1 MTTAMQTIPVHIN
14 KNRSYNNLTPKS
26 NKNIGFILKKYVSLL
41 KGMNIHDPYF
51 MKLIYS
57 HLSKAVLLKKDCVVK
72 KTSKQ
77 PWVEG
82 DFVGPTV
89 QEDMKQSMFQSYSIE
104 SKIEGFTFDIEL
116 FTIDPSFDLER
127 FLFFIHVVLAL
138 CCKNTLTKTRKFNL
152 KLILSDSEKIKGHAI
167 PDHLNSGYTENY
179 KEIVIYRKEEFLK
192 VFIHEC
198 FHMFCLEFSETYTS
212 QYKEM
217 LKSIFKV
224 DSDYLLFE
232 SVCEYWAR
240 TLNCACVSFFMKT
253 DTTFHEFEKIFVLNL
268 SMETIFSMIQ
278 MKNYL
283 SLHNLTYEDILN
295 KTTVPY
301 KEETNGFCYY
311 VITSILMFH
320 YQPTMNWFVNHN
332 ETMLNFSKSN
342 KDLYL
347 FHQYIQSIHNS
358 KDFIDALKKL
368 KVFKIENLSMSLF
381 DIEIY
386 G

>member
-1 MTTAMQTIPVHIN
+1 MLTIQTQRF
-14 KNRSYNNLTPKS
+14 RSYDNLTPKS
-26 NKNIGFILKKYVSLL
+26 NKNIGFILKKYVSLV
-41 KGMNIHDPYF
+41 KDMNIQDPYF

-57 HLSKAVLLKKDCVVK
+57 HLSKAVQAKKETHITE
-72 KTSKQ
+72 TSKQ

-89 QEDMKQSMFQSYSIE
+89 QEEVTNAVFHSYKVE
-104 SKIEGFTFDIEL
+104 TKIEGFTFDIEL
-116 FTIDPSFDLER
+116 YTRDTIDLER
-127 FLFFIHVVLAL
+127 FLFFIHAVLAL
-138 CCKNTLTKTRKFNL
+138 CCKNTLTKTRQFRL
-152 KLILSDSEKIKGHAI
+152 KLILSDAEKIKGHAI
-167 PDHLNSGYTENY
+167 PDHLNSGYTESY
-179 KEIVIYRKEEFLK
+179 KELVIYRKEEFLK

-198 FHMFCLEFSETYTS
+198 FHLFCLEFSESYSS

-217 LKSIFKV
+217 LRTIFKV
-224 DSDYLLFE
+224 ESDYLLFE

-240 TLNCACVSFFMKT
+240 TLNCAFVSYFMKP
-253 DTTFHEFEKIFVLNL
+253 DMTFPEFEKIFVLNL

-283 SLHNLTYEDILN
+283 SLHNLTYDDLLT
-295 KTTVPY
+295 KRVVPY
-301 KEETNGFCYY
+301 TEETNGFCYY

-320 YQPTMNWFVNHN
+320 YQPTMNWFINHN

-347 FHQYIQSIHNS
+347 FHQYIQSIYNAKS
-358 KDFIDALKKL
+358 FTDALKKL
-368 KVFKIENLSMSLF
+368 KAFKLENMSMSLF

-386 G
+386 N

>member
-1 MTTAMQTIPVHIN
+1 MLTIQTQRF
-14 KNRSYNNLTPKS
+14 RSYDNLTPKS
-26 NKNIGFILKKYVSLL
+26 NKNIGFILKKYVSLV
-41 KGMNIHDPYF
+41 KDMNIQDPYF

-57 HLSKAVLLKKDCVVK
+57 HLSKAVQAKKETHITE
-72 KTSKQ
+72 TSKQ

-89 QEDMKQSMFQSYSIE
+89 QEEVTNAVFQSYKVE
-104 SKIEGFTFDIEL
+104 TKIEGFTFDIEL
-116 FTIDPSFDLER
+116 YTRDTIDLER
-127 FLFFIHVVLAL
+127 FLFFIHAVLAL
-138 CCKNTLTKTRKFNL
+138 CCKNTLTKTRQFRL
-152 KLILSDSEKIKGHAI
+152 KLILSDAEKIKGHAI
-167 PDHLNSGYTENY
+167 PDHLNSGYTESY
-179 KEIVIYRKEEFLK
+179 KELVIYRKEEFLK

-198 FHMFCLEFSETYTS
+198 FHLFCLEFSETYSS

-217 LKSIFKV
+217 LRTIFKV
-224 DSDYLLFE
+224 ESDYLLFE

-240 TLNCACVSFFMKT
+240 TLNCAFVSYFMKP
-253 DTTFHEFEKIFVLNL
+253 DMTFPEFEKIFVLNL

-283 SLHNLTYEDILN
+283 SLHNLTYDDLLT
-295 KTTVPY
+295 KRVVHY

-320 YQPTMNWFVNHN
+320 YQPTMNWFINHN

-347 FHQYIQSIHNS
+347 FHQYIQSIYNAKS
-358 KDFIDALKKL
+358 FTDALKKL
-368 KVFKIENLSMSLF
+368 KAFKLENMSMSLF

-386 G
+386 N

>member
-1 MTTAMQTIPVHIN
+1 MTTIHNTM
-14 KNRSYNNLTPKS
+14 RSYDNLTSKS
-26 NKNIGFILKKYVSLL
+26 NQNISFILKKYVSLL
-41 KGMNIHDPYF
+41 KGMNIQDPYF

-57 HLSKAVLLKKDCVVK
+57 HLCKAVSVK
-72 KTSKQ
+72 KESTVMKLSKQ

-82 DFVGPTV
+82 EFVGPTV
-89 QEDMKQSMFQSYSIE
+89 QAEIKQTLFQSYHILT
-104 SKIEGFTFDIEL
+104 KIEGFTFDMEVYAAEA
-116 FTIDPSFDLER
+116 SFDLDR

-138 CCKNTLTKTRKFNL
+138 CCKNTLTKTREFRL
-152 KLILSDSEKIKGHAI
+152 KLILSDAEKIKGRAI
-167 PDHLNSGYTENY
+167 PDHLNSGYTESY
-179 KEIVIYRKEEFLK
+179 KELVIYRKEEFLK

-198 FHMFCLEFSETYTS
+198 FHLFCLEFSETYTT

-240 TLNCACVSFFMKT
+240 TLNCAFVSFFMKT
-253 DTTFHEFEKIFVLNL
+253 DMTFQEFEKIFVLNL

-283 SLHNLTYEDILN
+283 SLHNLSYEDLLN
-295 KTTVPY
+295 KRVVPY

-347 FHQYIQSIHNS
+347 FHQYLQSIYNS
-358 KDFIDALKKL
+358 KEFIDVLKKL
-368 KVFKIENLSMSLF
+368 KVFKMENLSMSLF

>member
-1 MTTAMQTIPVHIN
+1 MLTIQTQRF
-14 KNRSYNNLTPKS
+14 RSYDNLTPKS
-26 NKNIGFILKKYVSLL
+26 NKNIGFILKKYVSLV
-41 KGMNIHDPYF
+41 KDMNIQDPYF

-57 HLSKAVLLKKDCVVK
+57 HLSKAVQAKKETHITE
-72 KTSKQ
+72 TSKQ

-89 QEDMKQSMFQSYSIE
+89 QEEVTNAVFQSYKVE
-104 SKIEGFTFDIEL
+104 TKIEGFTFDIEL
-116 FTIDPSFDLER
+116 YTRDTIDLER
-127 FLFFIHVVLAL
+127 FLFFIHAVLAL
-138 CCKNTLTKTRKFNL
+138 CCKNTLTKTRQFRL
-152 KLILSDSEKIKGHAI
+152 KLILSDAEKIKGHAI
-167 PDHLNSGYTENY
+167 PDHLNSGYTESY
-179 KEIVIYRKEEFLK
+179 KELVIYRKEEFLK

-198 FHMFCLEFSETYTS
+198 FHLFCLEFSESYSS

-217 LKSIFKV
+217 LRTIFKV
-224 DSDYLLFE
+224 ESDYLLFE

-240 TLNCACVSFFMKT
+240 TLNCAFVSYFMKP
-253 DTTFHEFEKIFVLNL
+253 DMTFPEFEKIFVLNL

-283 SLHNLTYEDILN
+283 SLHNLTYDDLLT
-295 KTTVPY
+295 KRVVSY

-320 YQPTMNWFVNHN
+320 YQPTMNWFINHN

-347 FHQYIQSIHNS
+347 FHQYIQSIYNAKS
-358 KDFIDALKKL
+358 FTDALKKL
-368 KVFKIENLSMSLF
+368 KSFKLENMSMSLF

-386 G
+386 N

>member
-1 MTTAMQTIPVHIN
+1 
-14 KNRSYNNLTPKS
+14 
-26 NKNIGFILKKYVSLL
+26 
-41 KGMNIHDPYF
+41 

-57 HLSKAVLLKKDCVVK
+57 HLCKAVSAKKESTVMK
-72 KTSKQ
+72 ISKQ

-82 DFVGPTV
+82 EFVGPTV
-89 QEDMKQSMFQSYSIE
+89 QTEIKQTIFQSYHVIT
-104 SKIEGFTFDIEL
+104 KIDGFTFDIE
-116 FTIDPSFDLER
+116 IYAAEASFDLDR

-138 CCKNTLTKTRKFNL
+138 RCKNTLTKTREFRL
-152 KLILSDSEKIKGHAI
+152 KLILSDAEKIKGRAI
-167 PDHLNSGYTENY
+167 PDHLNSGYTESY
-179 KEIVIYRKEEFLK
+179 KELVIYRKEEFLK

-198 FHMFCLEFSETYTS
+198 FHLFCLEFSETYTT

-224 DSDYLLFE
+224 ESDYLLFE

-240 TLNCACVSFFMKT
+240 TLNCAFVSFFMKT
-253 DTTFHEFEKIFVLNL
+253 DMTIQEFEKIFVLNL

-283 SLHNLTYEDILN
+283 SLHGLTYEDLL
-295 KTTVPY
+295 KRRVVPY

-320 YQPTMNWFVNHN
+320 YQPTMNWFINHN
-332 ETMLNFSKSN
+332 ETVLNFSKSN

-347 FHQYIQSIHNS
+347 FHQYIQSIYNS
-358 KDFIDALKKL
+358 KEFIDVLKKL
-368 KVFKIENLSMSLF
+368 KVFRMENLSMSLF

>member
-1 MTTAMQTIPVHIN
+1 MTTIHNTM
-14 KNRSYNNLTPKS
+14 RSYDNLTSKS
-26 NKNIGFILKKYVSLL
+26 NQNISFILKKYVSLL
-41 KGMNIHDPYF
+41 KGMNIQDPYF

-57 HLSKAVLLKKDCVVK
+57 HLCKAVSAKKESTVMK
-72 KTSKQ
+72 ISKQ

-82 DFVGPTV
+82 EFVGPTV
-89 QEDMKQSMFQSYSIE
+89 QTEIKQTLFQSYHVIT
-104 SKIEGFTFDIEL
+104 KIDGFTFDIE
-116 FTIDPSFDLER
+116 IYAAEASFDLDR

-138 CCKNTLTKTRKFNL
+138 CCKNTLTKTREFRL
-152 KLILSDSEKIKGHAI
+152 KLILSDAEKIKGRAI
-167 PDHLNSGYTENY
+167 PDHLNSGYTESY
-179 KEIVIYRKEEFLK
+179 KELVIYRKEEFLK

-198 FHMFCLEFSETYTS
+198 FHLFCLEFSETYTT

-224 DSDYLLFE
+224 ESDYLLFE

-240 TLNCACVSFFMKT
+240 TLNCAFVSFFMKN
-253 DTTFHEFEKIFVLNL
+253 DMTFQEFEKIFVLNL

-283 SLHNLTYEDILN
+283 SLHSLTYEDLL
-295 KTTVPY
+295 KRRVVPY

-320 YQPTMNWFVNHN
+320 YQPTMNWFINHN
-332 ETMLNFSKSN
+332 ETVLNFSKSN

-347 FHQYIQSIHNS
+347 FHQYIQSIYNS
-358 KDFIDALKKL
+358 KEFIDVLKKL
-368 KVFKIENLSMSLF
+368 KVFKMENLSMSLF

>member
-1 MTTAMQTIPVHIN
+1 MLNTTIETQRF
-14 KNRSYNNLTPKS
+14 RSYDNLTPKS

-41 KGMNIHDPYF
+41 KDMNIQDPYF

-57 HLSKAVLLKKDCVVK
+57 HLSKAVQAKKDTVIT

-89 QEDMKQSMFQSYSIE
+89 HEEVTNAVFQSYKVE
-104 SKIEGFTFDIEL
+104 TKIEGFTFDIEL
-116 FTIDPSFDLER
+116 YTRDTLDLER
-127 FLFFIHVVLAL
+127 FLFFIHAVLAL
-138 CCKNTLTKTRKFNL
+138 CCKNTLTKTRQFRL
-152 KLILSDSEKIKGHAI
+152 KLILSDAEKIKGHAI
-167 PDHLNSGYTENY
+167 PDHLNSGYTESH
-179 KEIVIYRKEEFLK
+179 KELVIYRKEEFLK

-198 FHMFCLEFSETYTS
+198 FHLFCLEFSESYSS

-217 LKSIFKV
+217 LQTIFKV
-224 DSDYLLFE
+224 ESDYLLFE
-232 SVCEYWAR
+232 SVCEFWAR
-240 TLNCACVSFFMKT
+240 TLNCAFVSYFMKP
-253 DTTFHEFEKIFVLNL
+253 DMTFPEFEKIFVLNL

-283 SLHNLTYEDILN
+283 SLHNLTYDDLLTKRVIS
-295 KTTVPY
+295 Y

-320 YQPTMNWFVNHN
+320 YQPTMNWFINHN

-347 FHQYIQSIHNS
+347 FHQYIQSIYNAKS
-358 KDFIDALKKL
+358 FTDALKKL
-368 KVFKIENLSMSLF
+368 KAFKLENMSMSLF

-386 G
+386 N

>member
-1 MTTAMQTIPVHIN
+1 MTTIHNTI
-14 KNRSYNNLTPKS
+14 RSYDNLTSKS
-26 NKNIGFILKKYVSLL
+26 NQNIRFILKKHVSLL
-41 KGMNIHDPYF
+41 KDMNIQDPYF

-57 HLSKAVLLKKDCVVK
+57 HLCKAVSVK
-72 KTSKQ
+72 KESTVTKLSKQ

-82 DFVGPTV
+82 EFVGPTV
-89 QEDMKQSMFQSYSIE
+89 QAEIKQTLFQSYHIMT
-104 SKIEGFTFDIEL
+104 KIEGFTFDMEVYAAEA
-116 FTIDPSFDLER
+116 SFDLDR
-127 FLFFIHVVLAL
+127 FLFFVHVVLAL
-138 CCKNTLTKTRKFNL
+138 CCKNTLTKTREFRL
-152 KLILSDSEKIKGHAI
+152 KLILSDAEKIKGRAI
-167 PDHLNSGYTENY
+167 PDHLNSGYTESY
-179 KEIVIYRKEEFLK
+179 KELVIYRKEEFLK

-198 FHMFCLEFSETYTS
+198 FHLFCLEFSETYTT

-224 DSDYLLFE
+224 ESDYLLFE

-240 TLNCACVSFFMKT
+240 TLNCAFVSFFMKT
-253 DTTFHEFEKIFVLNL
+253 DMTFQEFEKIFVLNL

-283 SLHNLTYEDILN
+283 SLHDLTYEDLL
-295 KTTVPY
+295 KKRVVPY

-347 FHQYIQSIHNS
+347 FHQYLQSIYNS
-358 KDFIDALKKL
+358 KDFIDVLKKL
-368 KVFKIENLSMSLF
+368 KVFKMENLSMSLF

>member
-1 MTTAMQTIPVHIN
+1 MV
-14 KNRSYNNLTPKS
+14 KD
-26 NKNIGFILKKYVSLL
+26 
-41 KGMNIHDPYF
+41 MNIQDPYF

-57 HLSKAVLLKKDCVVK
+57 HLSKAVSAKKECTVSQS
-72 KTSKQ
+72 SKQ
-77 PWVEG
+77 PWIEG

-89 QEDMKQSMFQSYSIE
+89 QEEVTSSVFQSYE
-104 SKIEGFTFDIEL
+104 VETKIEGFTFHIDL
-116 FTIDPSFDLER
+116 FTTDTSFDLER

-138 CCKNTLTKTRKFNL
+138 CCKNTLTKTRQFRL
-152 KLILSDSEKIKGHAI
+152 KLILSDAEKIKGHAI
-167 PDHLNSGYTENY
+167 PDHLNSGYTESY
-179 KEIVIYRKEEFLK
+179 KELVIYRKEEFLK

-198 FHMFCLEFSETYTS
+198 FHLFCLEFSETYTT

-217 LKSIFKV
+217 LRSIFKV
-224 DSDYLLFE
+224 ESDYLLFE

-240 TLNCACVSFFMKT
+240 TLNCAFVSFFMKK
-253 DTTFHEFEKIFVLNL
+253 DMTFQEFEKIFVLNL

-283 SLHNLTYEDILN
+283 SLHDLTYEDLLN
-295 KTTVPY
+295 KRVVPY

-347 FHQYIQSIHNS
+347 FHQYLQSIYNS
-358 KDFIDALKKL
+358 KDFIDTLRKL
-368 KVFKIENLSMSLF
+368 KNFKLENMSMSLF

>member
-1 MTTAMQTIPVHIN
+1 MTTIHNTM
-14 KNRSYNNLTPKS
+14 RSYDNLTSKS
-26 NKNIGFILKKYVSLL
+26 NQNISFILKKYVSLL
-41 KGMNIHDPYF
+41 KGMNIQDPYF

-57 HLSKAVLLKKDCVVK
+57 HLCKAVSIKKESTVMK
-72 KTSKQ
+72 LSKQ

-82 DFVGPTV
+82 EFVGPTV
-89 QEDMKQSMFQSYSIE
+89 QAEIKQTLFQSYHVMT
-104 SKIEGFTFDIEL
+104 KIEGFTFDMEVYAAEA
-116 FTIDPSFDLER
+116 SFDLDR

-138 CCKNTLTKTRKFNL
+138 CCKNTLTKTREFRL
-152 KLILSDSEKIKGHAI
+152 KLILSDAEKIKGRAI
-167 PDHLNSGYTENY
+167 PDHLNSGYTESY
-179 KEIVIYRKEEFLK
+179 KELVIYRKEEFLK

-198 FHMFCLEFSETYTS
+198 FHLFCLEFSETYTT

-240 TLNCACVSFFMKT
+240 TLNCAFVSFFMKT
-253 DTTFHEFEKIFVLNL
+253 DMTFQEFEKIFVLNL

-283 SLHNLTYEDILN
+283 SLHNLSYEDLLN
-295 KTTVPY
+295 KRVVPY

-347 FHQYIQSIHNS
+347 FHQYLQSIHNS
-358 KDFIDALKKL
+358 KEFIDVLKKL
-368 KVFKIENLSMSLF
+368 KVFKMENLSMSLF

>member
-1 MTTAMQTIPVHIN
+1 MTTIHNTM
-14 KNRSYNNLTPKS
+14 RSYDNLTSKS
-26 NKNIGFILKKYVSLL
+26 NQNIRFILKKHVSLL
-41 KGMNIHDPYF
+41 KDMNIQDPYF

-57 HLSKAVLLKKDCVVK
+57 HLCKAVSVK
-72 KTSKQ
+72 KESTVTKLSKQ

-82 DFVGPTV
+82 EFVGPTV
-89 QEDMKQSMFQSYSIE
+89 QAEIKQTLFQSYHIMT
-104 SKIEGFTFDIEL
+104 KIEGFTFDMEVYAAEA
-116 FTIDPSFDLER
+116 SFDLDR
-127 FLFFIHVVLAL
+127 FLFFVHVVLAL
-138 CCKNTLTKTRKFNL
+138 CCKNTLTKTREFRL
-152 KLILSDSEKIKGHAI
+152 KLILSDAEKIKGRAI
-167 PDHLNSGYTENY
+167 PDHLNSGYTESY
-179 KEIVIYRKEEFLK
+179 KELVIYRKEEFLK

-198 FHMFCLEFSETYTS
+198 FHLFCLEFSETYTT

-224 DSDYLLFE
+224 ESDYLLFE

-240 TLNCACVSFFMKT
+240 TLNCAFVSFFMKT
-253 DTTFHEFEKIFVLNL
+253 DMTFQEFEKIFVLNL

-283 SLHNLTYEDILN
+283 SLHDLTYEDLL
-295 KTTVPY
+295 KKRVVPY

-347 FHQYIQSIHNS
+347 FHQYLQSIYNS
-358 KDFIDALKKL
+358 KDFIEVLKKL
-368 KVFKIENLSMSLF
+368 KVFKMQNLSMSLF

>member
-1 MTTAMQTIPVHIN
+1 MTTIHNTM
-14 KNRSYNNLTPKS
+14 RSYDNLTSKS
-26 NKNIGFILKKYVSLL
+26 NQNISFILKKYVSLL
-41 KGMNIHDPYF
+41 KGMNIQDPYF

-57 HLSKAVLLKKDCVVK
+57 HLCKAVSAKKESTVMK
-72 KTSKQ
+72 ISKQ

-82 DFVGPTV
+82 EFVGPTV
-89 QEDMKQSMFQSYSIE
+89 QTEIKQTIFQSYHVMT
-104 SKIEGFTFDIEL
+104 KIDGFTFDIE
-116 FTIDPSFDLER
+116 IYAAEASFDLDR

-138 CCKNTLTKTRKFNL
+138 CCKNTLTKTREFRL
-152 KLILSDSEKIKGHAI
+152 KLILSDAEKIKGRAI
-167 PDHLNSGYTENY
+167 PDHLNSGYTESY
-179 KEIVIYRKEEFLK
+179 KELVIYRKEEFLK

-198 FHMFCLEFSETYTS
+198 FHLFCLEFSETYTT

-224 DSDYLLFE
+224 ESDYLLFE

-240 TLNCACVSFFMKT
+240 TLNCAFVSFFMKT
-253 DTTFHEFEKIFVLNL
+253 DMTFQEFEKIFVLNL

-283 SLHNLTYEDILN
+283 SLHGLTYEDLL
-295 KTTVPY
+295 KRRVVPY

-320 YQPTMNWFVNHN
+320 YQPTMNWFINHN
-332 ETMLNFSKSN
+332 ETVLNFSKSN

-347 FHQYIQSIHNS
+347 FHQYIQSIYNS
-358 KDFIDALKKL
+358 KEFIDVLKKL
-368 KVFKIENLSMSLF
+368 KVFKMENLSMSLF

>member
-1 MTTAMQTIPVHIN
+1 MTTIHNTI
-14 KNRSYNNLTPKS
+14 RSYDNLTSKS
-26 NKNIGFILKKYVSLL
+26 NQNIRFILKKHVSLL
-41 KGMNIHDPYF
+41 KDMNIQDPYF

-57 HLSKAVLLKKDCVVK
+57 HLCKAVSVK
-72 KTSKQ
+72 KESTVTKLSKQ

-82 DFVGPTV
+82 EFVGPTV
-89 QEDMKQSMFQSYSIE
+89 QAEIKQTLFQSYHIMT
-104 SKIEGFTFDIEL
+104 KIEGFTFDMEVYAAEA
-116 FTIDPSFDLER
+116 SFDLDR
-127 FLFFIHVVLAL
+127 FLFFVHVVLAL
-138 CCKNTLTKTRKFNL
+138 CCKNTLTKTREFRL
-152 KLILSDSEKIKGHAI
+152 KLILSDAEKIKGRAI
-167 PDHLNSGYTENY
+167 PDHLNSGYTESY
-179 KEIVIYRKEEFLK
+179 KELVIYRKEEFLK

-198 FHMFCLEFSETYTS
+198 FHLFCLEFSETYTT

-224 DSDYLLFE
+224 ESDYLLFE

-240 TLNCACVSFFMKT
+240 TLNCAFVSFFMKT
-253 DTTFHEFEKIFVLNL
+253 DMTFQEFEKIFVLNL

-283 SLHNLTYEDILN
+283 SLHDLTYEDLL
-295 KTTVPY
+295 KKRVVPY

-347 FHQYIQSIHNS
+347 FHQYLQSIYNS
-358 KDFIDALKKL
+358 KDFIEVLKKL
-368 KVFKIENLSMSLF
+368 KVFKMQNLSMSLF

>member
-1 MTTAMQTIPVHIN
+1 MLTIQPQRF
-14 KNRSYNNLTPKS
+14 RSYDNLTPKS
-26 NKNIGFILKKYVSLL
+26 NKNIGFILKKYVSLV
-41 KGMNIHDPYF
+41 KDMNIQDPYF

-57 HLSKAVLLKKDCVVK
+57 HLSKAVQAKKETHITE
-72 KTSKQ
+72 TSKQ

-89 QEDMKQSMFQSYSIE
+89 QEEVTNAVFQSYKVE
-104 SKIEGFTFDIEL
+104 TKIEGFTFDIEL
-116 FTIDPSFDLER
+116 YTRDTIDLER
-127 FLFFIHVVLAL
+127 FLFFIHAVLAL
-138 CCKNTLTKTRKFNL
+138 CCKNTLTKTRQFRL
-152 KLILSDSEKIKGHAI
+152 KLILSDAEKIKGHAI
-167 PDHLNSGYTENY
+167 PDHLNSGYTESY
-179 KEIVIYRKEEFLK
+179 KELVIYRKEEFLK

-198 FHMFCLEFSETYTS
+198 FHLFCLEFSESYSS

-217 LKSIFKV
+217 LRTIFKV
-224 DSDYLLFE
+224 ESDYLLFE

-240 TLNCACVSFFMKT
+240 TLNCAFVSYFMKP
-253 DTTFHEFEKIFVLNL
+253 DMTFPEFEKIFVLNL

-283 SLHNLTYEDILN
+283 SLHNLTYDDLLT
-295 KTTVPY
+295 KRVVSY

-320 YQPTMNWFVNHN
+320 YQPTMNWFINHN

-347 FHQYIQSIHNS
+347 FHQYIQSIYNAKS
-358 KDFIDALKKL
+358 FTDALKKL
-368 KVFKIENLSMSLF
+368 KSFKLENMSMSLF

-386 G
+386 N

>member
-1 MTTAMQTIPVHIN
+1 MTTIHNTI
-14 KNRSYNNLTPKS
+14 RSYDNLTSKS
-26 NKNIGFILKKYVSLL
+26 NQNIRFILKKHVSLL
-41 KGMNIHDPYF
+41 KVMNIQDPYF

-57 HLSKAVLLKKDCVVK
+57 HLCKAVSVK
-72 KTSKQ
+72 KESTVTKLSKQ

-82 DFVGPTV
+82 EFVGPTV
-89 QEDMKQSMFQSYSIE
+89 QAEIKQTLFQSYHIMT
-104 SKIEGFTFDIEL
+104 KIEGFTFDMEVYAAEA
-116 FTIDPSFDLER
+116 SFDLDR
-127 FLFFIHVVLAL
+127 FLFFVHVVLAL
-138 CCKNTLTKTRKFNL
+138 CCKNTLTKTREFRL
-152 KLILSDSEKIKGHAI
+152 KLILSDAEKIKGRAI
-167 PDHLNSGYTENY
+167 PDHLNSGYTESY
-179 KEIVIYRKEEFLK
+179 KELVIYRKEEFLK

-198 FHMFCLEFSETYTS
+198 FHLFCLEFSETYTT

-224 DSDYLLFE
+224 ESDYLLFE

-240 TLNCACVSFFMKT
+240 TLNCAFVSFFMKT
-253 DTTFHEFEKIFVLNL
+253 DMTFQEFEKIFVLNL

-283 SLHNLTYEDILN
+283 SLHDLTYEDLL
-295 KTTVPY
+295 KKRVVPY

-347 FHQYIQSIHNS
+347 FHQYLQSIYNS
-358 KDFIDALKKL
+358 KDFIEVLKKL
-368 KVFKIENLSMSLF
+368 KVFKMQNLSMSLF

>member
-1 MTTAMQTIPVHIN
+1 MTTIHNTM
-14 KNRSYNNLTPKS
+14 RSYDNLTSKS
-26 NKNIGFILKKYVSLL
+26 NQNISFILKKYVSLL
-41 KGMNIHDPYF
+41 KGMNIQDPYF

-57 HLSKAVLLKKDCVVK
+57 HLCKAVSIKKESTVMK
-72 KTSKQ
+72 LSKQ

-82 DFVGPTV
+82 EFVGPTV
-89 QEDMKQSMFQSYSIE
+89 QTEIKHTLFQSYHVIT
-104 SKIEGFTFDIEL
+104 KIEGFTFDMEVYAAEA
-116 FTIDPSFDLER
+116 SFDLDR

-138 CCKNTLTKTRKFNL
+138 CCKNTLTKTREFRL
-152 KLILSDSEKIKGHAI
+152 KLILSDAEKIKGRAI
-167 PDHLNSGYTENY
+167 PDHLNSGYTESY
-179 KEIVIYRKEEFLK
+179 KELVIYRKEEFLK

-198 FHMFCLEFSETYTS
+198 FHLFCLEFSETYTT

-224 DSDYLLFE
+224 ESDYLLFE

-240 TLNCACVSFFMKT
+240 TLNCAFVSFFMKT
-253 DTTFHEFEKIFVLNL
+253 DMTFQEFEKIFVLNL

-283 SLHNLTYEDILN
+283 SLHDLTYEDLL
-295 KTTVPY
+295 KKRVVPY

-347 FHQYIQSIHNS
+347 FHQYLQSIYNS
-358 KDFIDALKKL
+358 KEFIDVLKKL
-368 KVFKIENLSMSLF
+368 KVFKMENLSMSLF

>member
-1 MTTAMQTIPVHIN
+1 M
-14 KNRSYNNLTPKS
+14 RSYDNLTSKS
-26 NKNIGFILKKYVSLL
+26 NQNIGFILKKYVSLL
-41 KGMNIHDPYF
+41 KSMNIQDPYF

-57 HLSKAVLLKKDCVVK
+57 HLCKAVSTKKEVTVM

-82 DFVGPTV
+82 EFVGPTV
-89 QEDMKQSMFQSYSIE
+89 QTEIKQTIFQSYHVMT
-104 SKIEGFTFDIEL
+104 KIDGFTFDIDVYAAEA
-116 FTIDPSFDLER
+116 SFDLDR

-138 CCKNTLTKTRKFNL
+138 CCKNTLTKTREFRL
-152 KLILSDSEKIKGHAI
+152 KLILSDAEKIKGRAI
-167 PDHLNSGYTENY
+167 PDHLNSGYTESY
-179 KEIVIYRKEEFLK
+179 KELVIYRKEEFLK

-198 FHMFCLEFSETYTS
+198 FHLFCLEFSETYTT

-224 DSDYLLFE
+224 ESDYLLFE

-240 TLNCACVSFFMKT
+240 TLNCAFVSFFMKT
-253 DTTFHEFEKIFVLNL
+253 DMTFQEFEKIFVLNL

-283 SLHNLTYEDILN
+283 SLHDLTYEDLLN
-295 KTTVPY
+295 KRTVPY

-347 FHQYIQSIHNS
+347 FHQYLQSIYNS
-358 KDFIDALKKL
+358 KDFINVLKKL
-368 KVFKIENLSMSLF
+368 KVFKMENLSMSLF

>member
-1 MTTAMQTIPVHIN
+1 MSTSTNINTN
-14 KNRSYNNLTPKS
+14 KNRCYDNLTPKS
-26 NKNIGFILKKYVSLL
+26 NKNIGFILKKYVSLV
-41 KGMNIHDPYF
+41 KDMNIQDPYF

-57 HLSKAVLLKKDCVVK
+57 HLSKAVHLKKECNVTK
-72 KTSKQ
+72 SSKQ

-82 DFVGPTV
+82 EFVGPTV
-89 QEDMKQSMFQSYSIE
+89 QEEVKQSLFQSYSIE
-104 SKIEGFTFDIEL
+104 TKIEGFTFDIEL
-116 FTIDPSFDLER
+116 FTSDASFDLER

-138 CCKNTLTKTRKFNL
+138 CCKNTTTKTRHFRL
-152 KLILSDSEKIKGHAI
+152 RLILSDAEKIKGHAI

-179 KEIVIYRKEEFLK
+179 KELVIYRKEEFLK

-198 FHMFCLEFSETYTS
+198 FHLFCLEFSETYTT

-217 LKSIFKV
+217 LRSIFKV
-224 DSDYLLFE
+224 ESDYLLFE

-240 TLNCACVSFFMKT
+240 TLNCAFVSFFMKEEM
-253 DTTFHEFEKIFVLNL
+253 TFQEFEKIFVLNL

-295 KTTVPY
+295 KHTIPY

-347 FHQYIQSIHNS
+347 FHQYIQSIYNS
-358 KDFIDALKKL
+358 KEFTDTLKKL
-368 KVFKIENLSMSLF
+368 KTFRLENMSMSLF

>member
-1 MTTAMQTIPVHIN
+1 MTTIHNTM
-14 KNRSYNNLTPKS
+14 RSYDNLTSKS
-26 NKNIGFILKKYVSLL
+26 NQNISFILKKYVSLL
-41 KGMNIHDPYF
+41 KGMNIQDPYF

-57 HLSKAVLLKKDCVVK
+57 HLCKAVSVK
-72 KTSKQ
+72 KESTVMKLSKQ

-82 DFVGPTV
+82 EFVGPTV
-89 QEDMKQSMFQSYSIE
+89 QTEIKQTLFQSYHVIT
-104 SKIEGFTFDIEL
+104 KIEGFTFDMEVYAAEA
-116 FTIDPSFDLER
+116 SFDLDR
-127 FLFFIHVVLAL
+127 FLFFIHVVLAM
-138 CCKNTLTKTRKFNL
+138 CCKNTLTKTREFRL
-152 KLILSDSEKIKGHAI
+152 KLILSDAEKIKGRAI
-167 PDHLNSGYTENY
+167 PDHLNSGYTESY
-179 KEIVIYRKEEFLK
+179 KELVIYRKEEFLK

-198 FHMFCLEFSETYTS
+198 FHLFCLEFSETYTT

-224 DSDYLLFE
+224 ESDYLLFE

-240 TLNCACVSFFMKT
+240 TLNCAFVSFFMKT
-253 DTTFHEFEKIFVLNL
+253 DMTFQEFEKIFVLNL

-283 SLHNLTYEDILN
+283 SLHSLTYEDLL
-295 KTTVPY
+295 KRRVVPY

-332 ETMLNFSKSN
+332 ETVLNFSKSN

-347 FHQYIQSIHNS
+347 FHQYIQSIYNS
-358 KDFIDALKKL
+358 KEFIDVLKKL
-368 KVFKIENLSMSLF
+368 KVFKMENLSMSLF

>member
-1 MTTAMQTIPVHIN
+1 MTTIHNTI
-14 KNRSYNNLTPKS
+14 RSYDNLTSKS
-26 NKNIGFILKKYVSLL
+26 NQNIRFILKKHVSLL
-41 KGMNIHDPYF
+41 KDMNIQDPYF

-57 HLSKAVLLKKDCVVK
+57 HLCKAVSAKKEITVTK
-72 KTSKQ
+72 LSKQ

-82 DFVGPTV
+82 EFVGPTV
-89 QEDMKQSMFQSYSIE
+89 QAEIKQTLFQSYHIMT
-104 SKIEGFTFDIEL
+104 KIEGFTFDMEVYAAEA
-116 FTIDPSFDLER
+116 SFDLDR
-127 FLFFIHVVLAL
+127 FLFFVHVVLAL
-138 CCKNTLTKTRKFNL
+138 CCKNTLTKTREFRL
-152 KLILSDSEKIKGHAI
+152 KLILSDAEKIKGRAI
-167 PDHLNSGYTENY
+167 PDHLNSGYTESY
-179 KEIVIYRKEEFLK
+179 KELVIYRKEEFLK

-198 FHMFCLEFSETYTS
+198 FHLFCLEFSETYTT

-224 DSDYLLFE
+224 ESDYLLFE

-240 TLNCACVSFFMKT
+240 TLNCAFVSFFMKT
-253 DTTFHEFEKIFVLNL
+253 DMTFQEFEKIFVLNL

-283 SLHNLTYEDILN
+283 SLHDLTYEDLL
-295 KTTVPY
+295 KKRVVPY

-347 FHQYIQSIHNS
+347 FHQYLQSIYNS
-358 KDFIDALKKL
+358 KDFIEVLKKL
-368 KVFKIENLSMSLF
+368 KVFKMQNLSMSLF

>member
-1 MTTAMQTIPVHIN
+1 MTTIHNTM
-14 KNRSYNNLTPKS
+14 RSYDNLTSKS
-26 NKNIGFILKKYVSLL
+26 NQNISFILKKYVSLL
-41 KGMNIHDPYF
+41 KGMNIQDPYF

-57 HLSKAVLLKKDCVVK
+57 HLCKAVSAKKESTVIK
-72 KTSKQ
+72 LSKQ

-82 DFVGPTV
+82 EFVGPTV
-89 QEDMKQSMFQSYSIE
+89 QTEIKQTLFQSYHVIT
-104 SKIEGFTFDIEL
+104 KIEGFTFDMEVYAAEA
-116 FTIDPSFDLER
+116 SFDLDR

-138 CCKNTLTKTRKFNL
+138 CCKNTLTKTREFRL
-152 KLILSDSEKIKGHAI
+152 KLILSDAEKIKGRAI
-167 PDHLNSGYTENY
+167 PDHLNSGYTESY
-179 KEIVIYRKEEFLK
+179 KELVIYRKEEFLK

-198 FHMFCLEFSETYTS
+198 FHLFCLEFSETYTT

-224 DSDYLLFE
+224 ESDYLLFE

-240 TLNCACVSFFMKT
+240 TLNCAFVSFFMKT
-253 DTTFHEFEKIFVLNL
+253 DMTFQEFEKIFVLNL

-283 SLHNLTYEDILN
+283 SLHSLTYEDLL
-295 KTTVPY
+295 KRRVVPY

-320 YQPTMNWFVNHN
+320 YQPTMNWFINHN
-332 ETMLNFSKSN
+332 ETVLNFSKSN

-347 FHQYIQSIHNS
+347 FHQYIQSIYNS
-358 KDFIDALKKL
+358 KEFIDVLKKL
-368 KVFKIENLSMSLF
+368 KVFKMENLSMSLF

>member
-1 MTTAMQTIPVHIN
+1 MTTIHNTM
-14 KNRSYNNLTPKS
+14 RSYDNLTSKS
-26 NKNIGFILKKYVSLL
+26 NQNISFILKKYVSLL
-41 KGMNIHDPYF
+41 KGMNIQDPYF

-57 HLSKAVLLKKDCVVK
+57 HLCKAVSVK
-72 KTSKQ
+72 KESTVMKLSKQ

-82 DFVGPTV
+82 EFVGPTV
-89 QEDMKQSMFQSYSIE
+89 QAEIKQTLFQSYHILT
-104 SKIEGFTFDIEL
+104 KIEGFTFDMEVYAAEA
-116 FTIDPSFDLER
+116 SFDLDR

-138 CCKNTLTKTRKFNL
+138 CCKNTLTKTREFRL
-152 KLILSDSEKIKGHAI
+152 KLILSDAEKIKGRAI
-167 PDHLNSGYTENY
+167 PDHLNSGYTESY
-179 KEIVIYRKEEFLK
+179 KELVIYRKEEFLK

-198 FHMFCLEFSETYTS
+198 FHLFCLEFSETYTT

-240 TLNCACVSFFMKT
+240 TLNCAFVSFFMKT
-253 DTTFHEFEKIFVLNL
+253 DMTFQEFEKIFVLNL

-283 SLHNLTYEDILN
+283 SLHNLSYEDLLN
-295 KTTVPY
+295 KRVVPY

-347 FHQYIQSIHNS
+347 FHQYLQSIHNS
-358 KDFIDALKKL
+358 KEFIDVLKKL
-368 KVFKIENLSMSLF
+368 KVFKMENLSMSLF

>member
-1 MTTAMQTIPVHIN
+1 M
-14 KNRSYNNLTPKS
+14 RSYDNLTSKS
-26 NKNIGFILKKYVSLL
+26 NQNIGFILKKYVSLL
-41 KGMNIHDPYF
+41 KSMNIQDPYF

-57 HLSKAVLLKKDCVVK
+57 HLCKAVSAKKDVTVM

-82 DFVGPTV
+82 EFVGPTV
-89 QEDMKQSMFQSYSIE
+89 QTEIKQTIFQSYHVIT
-104 SKIEGFTFDIEL
+104 KIDGFTFDIEVYAAEA
-116 FTIDPSFDLER
+116 SFDLDR

-138 CCKNTLTKTRKFNL
+138 CCKNTLTKTREFHL
-152 KLILSDSEKIKGHAI
+152 KLILSDAEKIKGRAI
-167 PDHLNSGYTENY
+167 PDHLNSGYTESY
-179 KEIVIYRKEEFLK
+179 KELVIYRKEEFLK

-198 FHMFCLEFSETYTS
+198 FHLFCLEFSEIYTT

-224 DSDYLLFE
+224 ESDYLLFE

-240 TLNCACVSFFMKT
+240 TLNCAFVSFFMKT
-253 DTTFHEFEKIFVLNL
+253 DMTFQEFEKIFVLNL

-283 SLHNLTYEDILN
+283 SLHDLTYEDLLN
-295 KTTVPY
+295 KRVVPY

-347 FHQYIQSIHNS
+347 FHQYLQSIYNS
-358 KDFIDALKKL
+358 KDFINVLKKL
-368 KVFKIENLSMSLF
+368 KVFKMENLSMSLF

>member
-1 MTTAMQTIPVHIN
+1 MTTIHNTM
-14 KNRSYNNLTPKS
+14 RSYDNLTSKS
-26 NKNIGFILKKYVSLL
+26 NQNISFILKKYVSLL
-41 KGMNIHDPYF
+41 KGMNIQDPYF

-57 HLSKAVLLKKDCVVK
+57 HLCKAVSVK
-72 KTSKQ
+72 KESTVMKLSKQ

-82 DFVGPTV
+82 EFVGPTV
-89 QEDMKQSMFQSYSIE
+89 QAEIKQTLFQSYHVMT
-104 SKIEGFTFDIEL
+104 KIEGFTFDMEVYAAEA
-116 FTIDPSFDLER
+116 SFDLDR

-138 CCKNTLTKTRKFNL
+138 CCKNTLTKTREFRL
-152 KLILSDSEKIKGHAI
+152 KLILSDAEKIKGRAI
-167 PDHLNSGYTENY
+167 PDHLNSGYTESY
-179 KEIVIYRKEEFLK
+179 KELVIYRKEEFLK

-198 FHMFCLEFSETYTS
+198 FHLFCLEFSETYTT

-240 TLNCACVSFFMKT
+240 TLNCAFVSFFMKT
-253 DTTFHEFEKIFVLNL
+253 DMTFQEFEKIFVLNL

-283 SLHNLTYEDILN
+283 SLHNLSYEDLLN
-295 KTTVPY
+295 KRVVPY

-347 FHQYIQSIHNS
+347 FHQYLQSIYNS
-358 KDFIDALKKL
+358 KEFIDVLKKL
-368 KVFKIENLSMSLF
+368 KVFKMENLSMSLF

>member
-1 MTTAMQTIPVHIN
+1 MFIQPN
-14 KNRSYNNLTPKS
+14 KIRTYDNLTPKS
-26 NKNIGFILKKYVSLL
+26 NKNIGFILKKYASMV
-41 KGMNIHDPYF
+41 KDMNIQDPYF
-51 MKLIYS
+51 MKLIFS
-57 HLSKAVLLKKDCVVK
+57 HLSKAVYAKKECTV
-72 KTSKQ
+72 TRSEKQ
-77 PWVEG
+77 PLIQGE
-82 DFVGPTV
+82 FVGPSV
-89 QEDMKQSMFQSYSIE
+89 QEEVTNAVFQSYIVKT
-104 SKIEGFTFDIEL
+104 KIEGFTFDMEL
-116 FTIDPSFDLER
+116 FTPEVFDLER
-127 FLFFIHVVLAL
+127 FLFFVHVVLAL
-138 CCKNTLTKTRKFNL
+138 CCKNTLTKTRHFRL
-152 KLILSDSEKIKGHAI
+152 KLILSDAEKIKGHAI

-179 KEIVIYRKEEFLK
+179 KELVIYRKEEFLK

-198 FHMFCLEFSETYTS
+198 FHLFCLEFSDTYTT

-217 LKSIFKV
+217 LRSIFKV

-240 TLNCACVSFFMKT
+240 TLNCAFVSFFMKK
-253 DTTFHEFEKIFVLNL
+253 DITFQEFEKIFVLNL
-268 SMETIFSMIQ
+268 SMETLFSLTQ

-283 SLHNLTYEDILN
+283 SLHNLTYEDILH
-295 KTTVPY
+295 KPSISY

-347 FHQYIQSIHNS
+347 FHQYIQSVYNS
-358 KDFIDALKKL
+358 KELIETLKKL
-368 KVFKIENLSMSLF
+368 KTFKLENMSMSLF
-381 DIEIY
+381 DIDIC

>member
-1 MTTAMQTIPVHIN
+1 MTTTISIQTN
-14 KNRSYNNLTPKS
+14 KQISYDNLTPKS

-57 HLSKAVLLKKDCVVK
+57 HLSKAVHAKKDCTVI
-72 KTSKQ
+72 KTFKQ

-89 QEDMKQSMFQSYSIE
+89 QEEVTNSLFQSYFVE
-104 SKIEGFTFDIEL
+104 TKIDGFTFDMEVY
-116 FTIDPSFDLER
+116 TKETSFDLER
-127 FLFFIHVVLAL
+127 FLFFIHVVLAM
-138 CCKNTLTKTRKFNL
+138 CCKNTLTKTRHFRL
-152 KLILSDSEKIKGHAI
+152 KLILSETEKIKGHAI

-179 KEIVIYRKEEFLK
+179 KELVIYRKEEFLK

-198 FHMFCLEFSETYTS
+198 FHLFCLEFSETYTS

-217 LKSIFKV
+217 LQSIFKV

-240 TLNCACVSFFMKT
+240 TLNCAFVSFFMKK
-253 DTTFHEFEKIFVLNL
+253 DMTFLEFEKIFVLNL

-283 SLHNLTYEDILN
+283 SLHHLTYEDLLN
-295 KTTVPY
+295 KKSVPY

-347 FHQYIQSIHNS
+347 FHQYIQSIYNS
-358 KDFIDALKKL
+358 KDFIDTLKKL
-368 KVFKIENLSMSLF
+368 KNFNLENLSMSLF

-386 G
+386 

>member
-1 MTTAMQTIPVHIN
+1 MTTIHNTM
-14 KNRSYNNLTPKS
+14 RSYDNLTSKS
-26 NKNIGFILKKYVSLL
+26 NQNISFILKKYVSLL
-41 KGMNIHDPYF
+41 KGMNIQDPYF

-57 HLSKAVLLKKDCVVK
+57 HLCKAVSAKKESTVMK
-72 KTSKQ
+72 ISKQ

-82 DFVGPTV
+82 EFVGPTV
-89 QEDMKQSMFQSYSIE
+89 QTEIKQTLFQSYHVIT
-104 SKIEGFTFDIEL
+104 KIEGFTFDMEVYAAEA
-116 FTIDPSFDLER
+116 SFDLDR

-138 CCKNTLTKTRKFNL
+138 CCKNTLTKTREFRL
-152 KLILSDSEKIKGHAI
+152 KLILSDAEKIKGRAI
-167 PDHLNSGYTENY
+167 PDHLNSGYTESY
-179 KEIVIYRKEEFLK
+179 KELVIYRKEEFLK

-198 FHMFCLEFSETYTS
+198 FHLFCLEFSETYTT
-212 QYKEM
+212 QYKEL

-224 DSDYLLFE
+224 ESDYLLFE

-240 TLNCACVSFFMKT
+240 TLNCAFVSFFMKT
-253 DTTFHEFEKIFVLNL
+253 DMTFQEFEKIFVLNL

-283 SLHNLTYEDILN
+283 SLHSLTYEDLL
-295 KTTVPY
+295 KRRVVPY

-320 YQPTMNWFVNHN
+320 YQPTMNWFINHN
-332 ETMLNFSKSN
+332 ETVLNFSKSN

-347 FHQYIQSIHNS
+347 FHQYIQSIYNS
-358 KDFIDALKKL
+358 KEFIDALKKL
-368 KVFKIENLSMSLF
+368 KVFKMENLSMSLF